1 LVENHIENKVPL
13 TLTDRLRLFFK
24 PLLERMGIGLY
35 ELGIRP
41 NMITLFG
48 LIGTVIGTIFVASGN
63 LMLGGFFILLMGPID
78 ALDGAVARASGMVT
92 RFGAFLDSV
101 IDRYIESL
109 IYAGLIFYFNGQQQ
123 TLGIMLSFFS
133 LVGSVLV
140 SYARARAESLGIDTK
155 IGILTR
161 VERLVVIG
169 PTIFFKIPLVGVA
182 VVAVLANF
190 TALQRINHVKKQ
202 IEAEE

>member
-1 LVENHIENKVPL
+1 MVENHIENKVPL

-78 ALDGAVARASGMVT
+78 ALDGAVARASGTVT